1 MSGRRGVRQ
10 TFAQCASKCNN
21 ISGCHAV
28 EMWFAYNWNCYWCTK
43 PELIRPY
50 TNKRDLAYPVH
61 VWTRSKCYRSLGILS
76 KDVFIER
83 CTSTE
88 SGLFAFLGSRPG
100 GVAPYDGLNGEAP
113 LEGGIFCRL
122 QVYKRV
128 EISLAEA

>member
-100 GVAPYDGLNGEAP
+100 GGGGGGLLPMMACTG
-113 LEGGIFCRL
+113 RL
-122 QVYKRV
+122 RSKGVSFAGFRYIKG
-128 EISLAEA
+128 